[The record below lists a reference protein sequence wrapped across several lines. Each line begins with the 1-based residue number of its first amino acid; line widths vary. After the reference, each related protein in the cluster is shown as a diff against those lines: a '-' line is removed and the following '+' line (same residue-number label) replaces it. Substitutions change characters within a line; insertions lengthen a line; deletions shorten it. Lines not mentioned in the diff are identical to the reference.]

1 MACAEQDPPLVTAAP
16 PPQAAPVDPLPASR
30 PPLPDLG
37 LIPLPTV
44 EEVQRSAPAGRPDPF
59 QPLPPIM
66 AAGVDDA
73 DAEGGAAAVMDPMTG
88 LMLSGLMQV
97 GERSRALVKHPPV
110 VGPCAWVRMVAV
122 MTTRSR
128 CCLPSGRCC
137 RSMSIRDALFW
148 RGKVSLKSRSVSA
161 EGGPTGGHQTVQVVG
176 VGFRIHPAELGAAT
190 GAGLGADGDQLQS

>member
-1 MACAEQDPPLVTAAP
+1 MTVFATWWKTAAEGPVRLALPLLACCVALMACAEQDPPLVTAAP

-73 DAEGGAAAVMDPMTG
+73 DAEGGSAAVMDPMTG

-97 GERSRALVKHPPV
+97 GERSRALVE
-110 VGPCAWVRMVAV
+110 
-122 MTTRSR
+122 T
-128 CCLPSGRCC
+128 
-137 RSMSIRDALFW
+137 
-148 RGKVSLKSRSVSA
+148 
-161 EGGPTGGHQTVQVVG
+161 PTG
-176 VGFRIHPAELGAAT
+176 RGA
-190 GAGLGADGDQLQS
+190 LCVGADGRCDDDAEPLLPSQWSVLSIDVNQGCVVLAREGEPQEPICLS